1 MVKLHDTV
9 KPVID
14 SDNCLLFSGAGK
26 VYVSVDSMVYTIQET
41 LNAMVELKKGTKL
54 DIYQVN

>member
-1 MVKLHDTV
+1 MVKLHDTA
-9 KPVID
+9 KPVIYF
-14 SDNCLLFSGAGK
+14 DNCLLFSGAGK
-26 VYVSVDSMVYTIQET
+26 VYVSMDSMVYTMQDT